1 MNKTNGRQAIFE
13 IIRFALITL
22 IIVVPI
28 RTYIAQPFI
37 VSGAS
42 MAPTFE
48 SGQYLIIDEMSYHFR
63 SPERGEVI
71 VFRFPDNPSK
81 FFIKRIVGL
90 PKETITVD
98 DNGVKIETEQG
109 KTFYIEEP
117 YAHGHGINKSAIK
130 LADDEYFVLGD
141 NRPVS
146 SDSRIWGPVAEKLI
160 KGRAWLRL
168 FPVNTLGIRPGD
180 SRNYQP
186 EI

>member
-1 MNKTNGRQAIFE
+1 MDKLNRRQAIFE
-13 IIRFALITL
+13 IIRFVLITL

-48 SGQYLIIDEMSYHFR
+48 SGQYLIIDEVSYFFR

-81 FFIKRIVGL
+81 FFIKRIIGL
-90 PKETITVD
+90 PKETITI
-98 DNGVKIETEQG
+98 DNDGVKIKTDQG
-109 KTFYIEEP
+109 ETFYIQEP
-117 YAHGHGINKSAIK
+117 YAHGRGISQSTIK
-130 LADDEYFVLGD
+130 LADNEYFVLGD

-146 SDSRIWGPVAEKLI
+146 SDSRVWGPVNAKLI

-168 FPVNTLGIRPGD
+168 FPIATFDIHPGKFT
-180 SRNYQP
+180 NYQLVM
-186 EI
+186 